1 MGDLMNQ
8 TQFDLLGDPVQPKRD
23 FYGFLLAYAAR
34 MRGQVFGAE
43 EVTVAAVEA
52 GVLPQSAMRSTGKD
66 FSRAAKEGYI
76 RRADAWYARQFG
88 NGTQARAWVGV

>member
-1 MGDLMNQ
+1 MSQL
-8 TQFDLLGDPVQPKRD
+8 DLLGDPVQPKRD

-43 EVTVAAVEA
+43 EVTTEAVEA
-52 GVLPQSAMRSTGKD
+52 GVLPADAMRSTGPY
-66 FSRAAKEGYI
+66 FVRAEKEGHIARPDPSNPYGWY
-76 RRADAWYARQFG
+76 RRKFG